1 MIVSQ
6 SIDISAALEAWAQ
19 RFNKGLEGIEK
30 AYDDVLRGEG
40 ACSPE
45 LVEAV
50 RYSALAPGKRLRP
63 YLVGA
68 CCELCGGS
76 DEQSLPVA
84 AAMECVHA
92 FSLVHDDL
100 PAMDDDDLRRGRPT
114 CHKVYG
120 EAMAI
125 LAGDALLALA
135 FEILATRSPA
145 SCDRAALVRE
155 LARATGWCGMIG
167 GQAQDVLGERAEPDL
182 DRVRSIHDHKT
193 GALIAASCRMGA
205 IASGAA
211 AGQVDALGVYGR
223 HLGRAFQIVDDLLDV
238 TSTPEELG
246 KATTKDLKAGKQTY
260 PRVVGIQASRE
271 AAGEQVALAER
282 ALEEFGEA
290 ADNLRRLAQF
300 VLCRRT

>member
-1 MIVSQ
+1 MIASQ
-6 SIDISAALEAWAQ
+6 ETDVTAAMEAWAQ
-19 RFNKGLEGIEK
+19 RFTP
-30 AYDDVLRGEG
+30 YFDDVLRGAG
-40 ACSPE
+40 ACCPQ

-68 CCELCGGS
+68 CCELCRGTE
-76 DEQSLPVA
+76 EQSFPVA
-84 AAMECVHA
+84 SAMECVHA

-135 FEILATRSPA
+135 FEILATRSPPA
-145 SCDRAALVRE
+145 CDRGALVCE

-167 GQAQDVLGERAEPDL
+167 GQAQDILGEQAEPDL

-205 IASGAA
+205 IAAGAA
-211 AGQVDALGVYGR
+211 DGQVDALGVYGK

-238 TSTPEELG
+238 TSTPAELG
-246 KATTKDLKAGKQTY
+246 KATTKDLEAGKQTY

-271 AAGEQVALAER
+271 AASEQVAMAER
-282 ALEEFGEA
+282 VIEPFGEA
-290 ADNLRRLAQF
+290 ADSLRRLAQF